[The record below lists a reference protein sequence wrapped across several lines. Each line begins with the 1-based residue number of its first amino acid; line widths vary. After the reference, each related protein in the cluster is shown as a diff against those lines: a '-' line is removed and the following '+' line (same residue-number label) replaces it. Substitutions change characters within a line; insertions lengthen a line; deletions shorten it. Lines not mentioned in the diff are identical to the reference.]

1 MAASATRKKDITIH
15 GAGGA
20 RVETGVIVFDND
32 ATVEVPTKLGVI
44 YSASFT
50 KVGDAGDANALS
62 IDETA
67 GGDGVPVSGGF
78 VTVDATA
85 NNSLTYLYRF
95 EGR

>member
-62 IDETA
+62 VYPSPADSSPSMRPPT
-67 GGDGVPVSGGF
+67 
-78 VTVDATA
+78 T
-85 NNSLTYLYRF
+85 R
-95 EGR
+95 

>member
-67 GGDGVPVSGGF
+67 GMVYPSPADSSPSMRPP
-78 VTVDATA
+78 TT
-85 NNSLTYLYRF
+85 R
-95 EGR
+95 